1 MVCLRFKVEG
11 DKTPFIMSRTD
22 YMTGQV
28 YFTNKTYNYN
38 SENCPIPG
46 DTITASL
53 IQIPGYTQKLKV
65 ERWVWGGAQKT
76 PRVKKEIQSSP
87 SSTHF
92 KEINN
97 FLLNAAN
104 KFTEFN
110 ILFKC
115 PVNKKISARRK
126 NENAGITNL
135 YERHFAHF
143 Q

>member
-1 MVCLRFKVEG
+1 MPSPPC
-11 DKTPFIMSRTD
+11 
-22 YMTGQV
+22 
-28 YFTNKTYNYN
+28 YN
-38 SENCPIPG
+38 SFFVQGSSNEFKSISNSVLKPMFSNGELFYKGPCPSVG
-46 DTITASL
+46 DLITAAKINDETITTTFIVAPPPDEGAKNVAL
-53 IQIPGYTQKLKV
+53 QKK
-65 ERWVWGGAQKT
+65 
-76 PRVKKEIQSSP
+76 IQSSP
-87 SSTHF
+87 PSSHL

-115 PVNKKISARRK
+115 PINKKISARRK
-126 NENAGITNL
+126 NENAEITNL